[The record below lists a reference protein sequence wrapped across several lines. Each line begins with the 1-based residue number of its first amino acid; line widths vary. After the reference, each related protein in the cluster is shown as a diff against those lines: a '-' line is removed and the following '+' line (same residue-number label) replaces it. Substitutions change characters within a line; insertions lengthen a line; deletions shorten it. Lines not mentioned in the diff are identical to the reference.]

1 MNAKTTR
8 IRKEAGS
15 LFWPWCAV
23 TIAGALRLLELSH
36 SVLMGNG
43 PLGVVH
49 QLIEPL
55 SFLGFFLGIPLLATL
70 SLGNEFQ
77 HRTLPLLLSQP
88 IDRTEIWGEKISV
101 SMVATLS
108 AALVFCLS
116 WRAVLQQNP
125 EFWMAAGAWIIA
137 MIASATFWTLI
148 ARSTLGGMV
157 LAGGVHY
164 FFFIPLLFRPDWV
177 PETVTTRSIAAFVV
191 LG

>member
-8 IRKEAGS
+8 ILKEARS

-23 TIAGALRLLELSH
+23 TIVGALRLVDQSH
-36 SVLMGNG
+36 SVLLGDG
-43 PLGVVH
+43 PLGLVH
-49 QLIEPL
+49 HVIEPL

-88 IDRTEIWGEKISV
+88 IDRREIWVEKTSV
-101 SMVATLS
+101 TIIATVS
-108 AALVFCLS
+108 ATLVFCVS
-116 WRAVLQQNP
+116 WRTALQQNP
-125 EFWMAAGAWIIA
+125 AFWMEAGAWIIA
-137 MIASATFWTLI
+137 MIASATLWTLV

-164 FFFIPLLFRPDWV
+164 F
-177 PETVTTRSIAAFVV
+177 
-191 LG
+191 